1 LFRALSIDHGSARC
15 IRFICRRGLTGN
27 SMKAVLFDLGH
38 TLINY
43 HNDWRDP
50 ERRAVGKV
58 ARRVCDASPD
68 GVAPDQVSEYLLDL
82 LEQGRKVKLEEHLE
96 IPLVDVLGNCFH
108 RFAVEGDEELMEQ
121 SLGEFYAVLLEHREI
136 VPGTNDMLQF
146 VKDNDFK
153 IGLVSDVAW
162 GLPSYFPQRD
172 MKFYHLDEY
181 FDDLVFST
189 DVGLRKPNPKIFK
202 IALSNLGERAEC
214 TYFVGNNLQADILGA
229 LNVGMVAV
237 LKESSFYAHD
247 DEIVPDAKVS
257 TWDQFE
263 ELLCQAGP

>member
-1 LFRALSIDHGSARC
+1 
-15 IRFICRRGLTGN
+15 
-27 SMKAVLFDLGH
+27 MKAVMFDLGH

-50 ERRAVGKV
+50 ERRAVAKV
-58 ARRVCDASPD
+58 AGRVCDASPN
-68 GVAPDQVSEYLLDL
+68 GASPENVSKYLLDL
-82 LEQGRKVKLEEHLE
+82 LEQGRKVKQEQHLE

-108 RFAVEGDEELMEQ
+108 RFAVEGDEELMEL
-121 SLGEFYAVLLEHREI
+121 SLEEFYAVLLEHREI
-136 VPGTNDMLQF
+136 VPGTREMLQF
-146 VKDNDFK
+146 VKDSDFL

-172 MKFYHLDEY
+172 MEHYGLLEF
-181 FDDLVFST
+181 FDDMVFST

-202 IALSNLGERAEC
+202 IALSNVGVSADC
-214 TYFVGNNLQADILGA
+214 SYFVGNNLQCDILGA
-229 LNVGMVAV
+229 LNVGMIAV
-237 LKESSFYAHD
+237 LKESDFYTHD

-263 ELLCQAGP
+263 DLLRKAGP

>member
-1 LFRALSIDHGSARC
+1 MSMGN
-15 IRFICRRGLTGN
+15 LTWD

-43 HNDWRDP
+43 HNDWREP
-50 ERRAVGKV
+50 ERRAVSKV
-58 ARRVCDASPD
+58 ARRVCEASPN
-68 GVAPDQVSEYLLDL
+68 GVDLDQVSRYLLEL
-82 LEQGRKVKLEEHLE
+82 LEQGRRIKLEQYLE

-108 RFAVEGDEELMEQ
+108 RFAVEGDEELMER
-121 SLGEFYAVLLEHREI
+121 SLEEFYAVLLEHREI
-136 VPGTNDMLQF
+136 VPGTREMLQF
-146 VKDNDFK
+146 VKDNEFL

-172 MKFYHLDEY
+172 MKFYHLDEF

-189 DVGLRKPNPKIFK
+189 DVGFRKPNPKIFK
-202 IALSNLGERAEC
+202 IALYNIGASADC
-214 TYFVGNNLQADILGA
+214 SYFVGNNLQADILGA
-229 LNVGMVAV
+229 LNVGMIAV
-237 LKESSFYAHD
+237 LKESNFYTHD

-263 ELLCQAGP
+263 DLLRQAGP

>member
-1 LFRALSIDHGSARC
+1 
-15 IRFICRRGLTGN
+15 
-27 SMKAVLFDLGH
+27 MKAVLFDLGH

-43 HNDWRDP
+43 HNDWRGP
-50 ERRAVGKV
+50 ERRAVAKV
-58 ARRVCDASPD
+58 ASRVCDSSPD
-68 GVAPDQVSEYLLDL
+68 GVDPDHVSEYLLVL

-108 RFAVEGDEELMEQ
+108 RFAVGGDEELMER
-121 SLGEFYAVLLEHREI
+121 SLEDFYAVLLEHREI
-136 VPGTNDMLQF
+136 VPGTREMLQF
-146 VKDNDFK
+146 VKDNEFK

-172 MKFYHLDEY
+172 MQFYHLDEY

-202 IALSNLGERAEC
+202 IALSNIGARAEC
-214 TYFVGNNLQADILGA
+214 SYFVGNNLQADILGA
-229 LNVGMVAV
+229 LNVGMITV
-237 LKESSFYAHD
+237 LKESDFYTHD
-247 DEIVPDAKVS
+247 DEIVPHAKVS

-263 ELLCQAGP
+263 DLLRQAGP

>member
-1 LFRALSIDHGSARC
+1 MHKVYLADATDREA
-15 IRFICRRGLTGN
+15 
-27 SMKAVLFDLGH
+27 MKAVLFDLGH

-50 ERRAVGKV
+50 ERRAAANV

-68 GVAPDQVSEYLLDL
+68 GADPAQVSKYLLEL
-82 LEQGRKVKLEEHLE
+82 LEQGRKVKLEQHLE
-96 IPLVDVLGNCFH
+96 IPLVDVLGNCFN
-108 RFAVEGDEELMEQ
+108 RFAVAEDEELMQQ
-121 SLGEFYAVLLEHREI
+121 SLEEFYAVLLEHRDL
-136 VPGTNDMLQF
+136 VPGTQEMLEY
-146 VKDNDFK
+146 VKDSGYA

-172 MKFYHLDEY
+172 MKHYQLDHY

-202 IALSNLGERAEC
+202 IALFNVGASPSE
-214 TYFVGNNLQADILGA
+214 TFFVGNNLQADILGA
-229 LNVGMVAV
+229 LNVGMTAV
-237 LKESSFYAHD
+237 LKESDFFTPD
-247 DEIVPDAKVS
+247 DEIVPHAKVS

-263 ELLCQAGP
+263 DILRKSGP

>member
-1 LFRALSIDHGSARC
+1 
-15 IRFICRRGLTGN
+15 
-27 SMKAVLFDLGH
+27 MKAVLFDLGH

-43 HNDWRDP
+43 HNDWKDP
-50 ERRAVGKV
+50 ERRAVANV

-68 GVAPDQVSEYLLDL
+68 GVTPDQVSEHLLELLD
-82 LEQGRKVKLEEHLE
+82 QGRKVKLEQHLE
-96 IPLVDVLGNCFH
+96 IPLMDVLGNCFH
-108 RFAVEGDEELMEQ
+108 RFAIEEDEELMEQ
-121 SLGEFYAVLLEHREI
+121 SLEEFYAVLLEHREI
-136 VPGTNDMLQF
+136 VPGTKEMLQF
-146 VKDNDFK
+146 VKDNDFL

-172 MKFYHLDEY
+172 MRHYQIHEY

-202 IALSNLGERAEC
+202 IALSNLGASADC
-214 TYFVGNNLQADILGA
+214 SYYVGNNLQADVLGA
-229 LNVGMVAV
+229 LNVGMIAV
-237 LKESSFYAHD
+237 LKESSFYTHD

-263 ELLCQAGP
+263 DILRRAGT

>member
-1 LFRALSIDHGSARC
+1 
-15 IRFICRRGLTGN
+15 
-27 SMKAVLFDLGH
+27 MKAVLFDLGH

-43 HNDWRDP
+43 HNDWKDP
-50 ERRAVGKV
+50 ERRAVANV

-68 GVAPDQVSEYLLDL
+68 GVTPDQVSEHLLELLD
-82 LEQGRKVKLEEHLE
+82 QGRKVKLEQHLE
-96 IPLVDVLGNCFH
+96 IPLTDVLGNCFH
-108 RFAVEGDEELMEQ
+108 RFAIEEDEELMEQ
-121 SLGEFYAVLLEHREI
+121 SLEEFYAVLLEHREI
-136 VPGTNDMLQF
+136 VPGTKEMLQF
-146 VKDNDFK
+146 VKDNDFL

-172 MKFYHLDEY
+172 MRHYQIHEY

-202 IALSNLGERAEC
+202 IALSNLGASADC
-214 TYFVGNNLQADILGA
+214 SYYVGNNLQADVLGA
-229 LNVGMVAV
+229 LNVGMIAI
-237 LKESSFYAHD
+237 LKESSFYTHD

-263 ELLCQAGP
+263 DILRRAGT

>member
-1 LFRALSIDHGSARC
+1 MGN
-15 IRFICRRGLTGN
+15 LTVD

-43 HNDWRDP
+43 HNDWKDP

-58 ARRVCDASPD
+58 AGRVSDASPN
-68 GVAPDQVSEYLLDL
+68 GVDQEQVSKYLLGL

-121 SLGEFYAVLLEHREI
+121 CLEEFYAVLLEHREI
-136 VPGTNDMLQF
+136 VPGTREMLQF
-146 VKDNDFK
+146 VKDNDFM

-172 MKFYHLDEY
+172 MEHYHIHEF

-202 IALSNLGERAEC
+202 IALSNIGAEADC
-214 TYFVGNNLQADILGA
+214 SYFVGNNLQADILGA
-229 LNVGMVAV
+229 LNVGMITV
-237 LKESSFYAHD
+237 LKESDFYTHD
-247 DEIVPDAKVS
+247 EDIVPHAKVS

-263 ELLCQAGP
+263 DLLRKAGP